1 MDSGSALRVAL
12 ARIADEL
19 DWVRGGEKSRLS
31 PRDLASATAR
41 MELCHLSWE
50 DWGRAG
56 LAGDRSLALDML
68 SLRSLLDTPS
78 GMLRRLGNPGTG
90 AQGDSFS
97 RSQTYTWPGQH
108 ACSLRLGKK
117 VWFYF
122 HLIFIYKYVKHL
134 HGSRVK
140 SAKQGVQQHLAS
152 TLSLC
157 PVNNHFICFM
167 FYPSAIF
174 NVRKYEYL
182 PFLGK

>member
-41 MELCHLSWE
+41 MELCHLRWE

-78 GMLRRLGNPGTG
+78 GML
-90 AQGDSFS
+90 
-97 RSQTYTWPGQH
+97 
-108 ACSLRLGKK
+108 
-117 VWFYF
+117 
-122 HLIFIYKYVKHL
+122 
-134 HGSRVK
+134 
-140 SAKQGVQQHLAS
+140 
-152 TLSLC
+152 
-157 PVNNHFICFM
+157 
-167 FYPSAIF
+167 
-174 NVRKYEYL
+174 
-182 PFLGK
+182 